1 MNALP
6 LLGRTPR
13 CYISRA
19 DARRARCRR
28 FWLSGLF
35 GAISICL
42 FSGAAYAAA
51 PCPLNTT
58 NPSVTVCTPA
68 VNSLVQS
75 PVHIVAGTTDSNTVT
90 TVQIY
95 VDNKLNQSVKSSTI
109 DTFVNLP
116 IGFHNVV
123 VQAWD
128 KTGKSF
134 KTSVPVAM
142 QPPCA
147 LNPASRTVT
156 ICSLVAGSVVSQ
168 PFHVVAAATD
178 SNPVKSLTLFVDGVG
193 KPGIANS
200 AIFDAY
206 VTGLSVGTHSIAV
219 QAQDSTGALF
229 KQKFNITVT
238 APAKGLSNLKHII
251 FFVQENRS
259 FDNYF
264 GMLGPY
270 KASLGL
276 SNDVDGI
283 DVNATLPNTQGQPVH
298 PYHFQTVCTED
309 LSPSWNEGHADVD
322 GGKMDGFL
330 RTSTSVPSTIDP
342 TGTRAM
348 GYYDQ
353 TDLPFYYELASRY
366 ATSDRWFSPLLSNT
380 IPNRMYLFTATSF
393 GNIIPASPP
402 AGGFTQPTIF
412 DQLDQAG
419 VSWRYYYQDGPASA
433 FIQQFAT
440 YKRDAAKVVSIAS
453 YATDLQNEATLPSVI
468 FIERAGSSGRDE
480 HVDANTQI
488 GAADSTGI
496 INTFIKSPAY
506 KNSAFILTYDEE
518 GGLYEQVP
526 PARAIK
532 PDNIAPK
539 LRTGDK
545 PSDFF
550 QTGLRVPMIVISP
563 WVKPSF
569 VSHTSRDYTSI
580 LRLIEDTFAVKPLT
594 LRDSNADDMME
605 FFDFSAGPRLLTP
618 PPLPAQP
625 TNGVCDNKLEKAPGF

>member
-1 MNALP
+1 MKSSF
-6 LLGRTPR
+6 LLE
-13 CYISRA
+13 
-19 DARRARCRR
+19 ARRHFCVLDLIRHVGSRL
-28 FWLSGLF
+28 WLAGVCSPLF
-35 GAISICL
+35 VFLLPSPAQ
-42 FSGAAYAAA
+42 AAA

-75 PVHIVAGTTDSNTVT
+75 PVRIVAGTTDSNTVT
-90 TVQIY
+90 TLQVY
-95 VDNKLNQSVKSSTI
+95 VDNKLNQSVKASTI

-116 IGFHNVV
+116 IGFHSVV

-128 KTGKSF
+128 SAGKTF

-147 LNPASRTVT
+147 LNPANQTVT
-156 ICSLVAGSVVSQ
+156 ICSLVSGSVVSQ

-178 SNPVKSLTLFVDGVG
+178 TNPVKSMTMFIDGVG

-200 AIFDAY
+200 AIFDSY
-206 VTGLSVGTHSIAV
+206 VSGLSLGTHTIAV
-219 QAQDSTGALF
+219 QAQDSAGALF
-229 KQKFNITVT
+229 KQRFNITVT
-238 APAKGLSNLKHII
+238 AATNGLANLKHII

-276 SNDVDGI
+276 ANDVDGI
-283 DVNATLPNTQGQPVH
+283 DLNATLPNTQGQPVH
-298 PYHFQTVCTED
+298 PFHYQTVCTEN
-309 LSPSWNEGHADVD
+309 LSPSWNEAHTDAD
-322 GGKMDGFL
+322 GGKMDGFML
-330 RTSTSVPSTIDP
+330 TTTSVPSTIDP

-353 TDLPFYYELASRY
+353 TDLPFYYELAARY

-402 AGGFTQPTIF
+402 VGGFTQPTIF
-412 DQLDQAG
+412 DRLDQAG
-419 VSWRYYYQDGPASA
+419 VSWRYYYQDGPTSA
-433 FIQQFAT
+433 FIQQFAG
-440 YKRDAAKVVSIAS
+440 YKRDSAKVVSIAN
-453 YATDLQNEATLPSVI
+453 YATDLQNEAALPSVI
-468 FIERAGSSGRDE
+468 FIERAGVSGKDE
-480 HVDANTQI
+480 HVGANTQI
-488 GAADSTGI
+488 GAAVSAGI
-496 INTFIKSPAY
+496 INTFINSPSY

-518 GGLYEQVP
+518 GGLYEHVL

-532 PDNIAPK
+532 PDNIAPM

-569 VSHTSRDYTSI
+569 VSHTTRDYTSI
-580 LRLIEDTFAVKPLT
+580 LRLIEDAFNAQPLT
-594 LRDSNADDMME
+594 LRETNADNMME

-618 PPLPAQP
+618 PPLPTQP
-625 TNGVCDNKLEKAPGF
+625 TNGVCNNKLEKAPGF

>member
-1 MNALP
+1 MNALSQAET
-6 LLGRTPR
+6 RHS
-13 CYISRA
+13 YVFKIQA
-19 DARRARCRR
+19 KRR
-28 FWLSGLF
+28 FSSHFWLTGVLAA
-35 GAISICL
+35 GVVSIL
-42 FSGAAYAAA
+42 PPWAQAAA

-58 NPSVTVCTPA
+58 NPSVTVCTPSL
-68 VNSLVQS
+68 NSLVQS
-75 PVHIVAGTTDSNTVT
+75 PVHVVAGTTDSNTVT
-90 TVQIY
+90 TVQVY
-95 VDNKLNQSVKSSTI
+95 VDNKLTQSVKASTL

-116 IGFHNVV
+116 IGFHNLV

-128 KTGKSF
+128 TTGKSF

-147 LNPASRTVT
+147 LNPANQTVT
-156 ICSLVAGSVVSQ
+156 ICSLVSGSVVSQ

-178 SNPVKSLTLFVDGVG
+178 TNPVKSMTMFIDGVG

-200 AIFDAY
+200 AIFDSY
-206 VTGLSVGTHSIAV
+206 VSGLGLGTHSIAV
-219 QAQDSTGALF
+219 QAQDSTGTLF

-238 APAKGLSNLKHII
+238 AAANGLANLKHII

-276 SNDVDGI
+276 ANDVDGI
-283 DVNATLPNTQGQPVH
+283 NLNASLPNTQGQPVH
-298 PYHFQTVCTED
+298 PFHFQTVCTED
-309 LSPSWNEGHADVD
+309 LSPSWNEGHTDVD
-322 GGKMDGFL
+322 GGLMDGFL

-353 TDLPFYYELASRY
+353 TELPFYYELASRY

-402 AGGFTQPTIF
+402 SGGFIQPTIF
-412 DQLDQAG
+412 DHLDQAG
-419 VSWRYYYQDGPASA
+419 VSWRYYYQDGPTSA

-440 YKRDAAKVVSIAS
+440 YKKDAAKVVSIAS
-453 YATDLQNEATLPSVI
+453 YANDLQNEATLPSVI

-506 KNSAFILTYDEE
+506 KDSAFILTYDES
-518 GGLYEQVP
+518 GGLYEHVP
-526 PARAIK
+526 PAREVK
-532 PDNIAPK
+532 PDNIAPM
-539 LRTGDK
+539 LRPGDK

-550 QTGLRVPMIVISP
+550 QSGLRVPMIVISP

-580 LRLIEDTFAVKPLT
+580 LRLIEDTFKVQPLT
-594 LRDSNADDMME
+594 LRDTNADDMME
-605 FFDFSAGPRLLTP
+605 FFDFTAGPRLLTP
-618 PPLPAQP
+618 PALPTQP
-625 TNGVCDNKLEKAPGF
+625 TNGVCNTKLEKAPGF